1 MSEKRKLPQAKGPY
15 SLWVKA
21 GDFIY
26 VSGQGPLD
34 VETGQVVL
42 QDIQTQTRLCLQ
54 NIEAILQDAGAGL
67 ADVVKTTVFLT
78 DMADFGRMNE
88 VYAGFFG
95 QVKPARTT
103 VQAAALP
110 MGIAVEIEAVAV
122 DPQSKAKVT
131 RYQG

>member
-21 GDFIY
+21 GGFIY

-42 QDIQTQTRLCLQ
+42 EDIQTQTRICLQ

-67 ADVVKTTVFLT
+67 GDVVKTSVFLT
-78 DMADFGRMNE
+78 DMADFSRMNE

-110 MGIAVEIEAVAV
+110 MGISVEIEAVAV
-122 DPQSKAKVT
+122 DPQANVKVT